1 MRASSNITGAECARE
16 ILQAAQIHDVDVVE
30 TNDFLGDHYDPR
42 DKKLCLS
49 SNVYNTPSVAALGIA
64 AHETGHA
71 IQHAKAYAPL
81 KARMAIVPVT
91 MVASQMLPFV
101 ILGGLFFHITGLI
114 TIGIYCYAILLVF
127 QVDHAASGIRRL
139 AAGKN
144 HFATNGDR
152 PARRGSGGREQ
163 CPQRGCAHVCG
174 GVHRGAWATCS
185 GYCRSATGADRSH
198 YLKMDPALA
207 LPARRISDLLSSGLQ
222 ARAKSKRET
231 MDQPRVDP
239 DQELV
244 TRTQSGDAGAFDE
257 LVIKYTPR
265 LYGLVYNMTSNHEDT
280 NDLLQDI
287 FAKAYSAIRGFR
299 GKSSFYTW
307 IHSIAVNM
315 TLNFLKKRGRRFQL
329 SLDDVDAS
337 IQNDKEFLESTAT
350 SSPVREA
357 DLSELQRRLNEAMMK
372 LSEEHRAVVTMF
384 HIQGMPHAEISKILR
399 VSEGT
404 VRSRLFYA
412 NRQLQNYL
420 DEFRKN
426 PVS

>member
-1 MRASSNITGAECARE
+1 MNPAIAIRPVRLGTG
-16 ILQAAQIHDVDVVE
+16 
-30 TNDFLGDHYDPR
+30 
-42 DKKLCLS
+42 
-49 SNVYNTPSVAALGIA
+49 
-64 AHETGHA
+64 
-71 IQHAKAYAPL
+71 
-81 KARMAIVPVT
+81 
-91 MVASQMLPFV
+91 
-101 ILGGLFFHITGLI
+101 
-114 TIGIYCYAILLVF
+114 
-127 QVDHAASGIRRL
+127 
-139 AAGKN
+139 
-144 HFATNGDR
+144 
-152 PARRGSGGREQ
+152 
-163 CPQRGCAHVCG
+163 
-174 GVHRGAWATCS
+174 
-185 GYCRSATGADRSH
+185 
-198 YLKMDPALA
+198 
-207 LPARRISDLLSSGLQ
+207 ARRITDLLSSGPD
-222 ARAKSKRET
+222 ADAKSKKKA
-231 MDQPRVDP
+231 MDEARKDE
-239 DQELV
+239 DQRLV
-244 TRTQSGDAGAFDE
+244 ARTQQGDAGAFDE
-257 LVIKYTPR
+257 LVVKYTPR

-287 FAKAYSAIRGFR
+287 FAKAYKAIRGFR

-307 IHSIAVNM
+307 IHSISVNM

-337 IQNDKEFLESTAT
+337 IQNDKEFMEATAT

-372 LSEEHRAVVTMF
+372 LSDDHRAVVTMF